1 MNMLNSILTTPI
13 TLAGL
18 AATLLCAFV
27 LGALSA
33 LVFSWKKP
41 LSSSLSLTLVILPV
55 AMSMVVVMING
66 NLGIAVAVAGGFTLV
81 RFRSI
86 AGTGK
91 EISAVFTVMTLGVI
105 CGMGYLGIAAIFF
118 AVIALI
124 VVLLTALHFGE
135 SRNEKLLRI
144 TIPEDYDYSG
154 LFDEIFAKYGVRATI
169 DSIRTTNMG
178 SLIDVSY
185 RVTLPGEIMSKEML
199 DEIRTKN
206 GNLSILLK
214 SYAAEREQL

>member
-1 MNMLNSILTTPI
+1 
-13 TLAGL
+13 
-18 AATLLCAFV
+18 
-27 LGALSA
+27 
-33 LVFSWKKP
+33 
-41 LSSSLSLTLVILPV
+41 
-55 AMSMVVVMING
+55 MSMVTLMING

-154 LFDEIFAKYGVRATI
+154 LFDEIFAKYGVHATI

-185 RVTLPGEIMSKEML
+185 RVTLPGETMSKEML